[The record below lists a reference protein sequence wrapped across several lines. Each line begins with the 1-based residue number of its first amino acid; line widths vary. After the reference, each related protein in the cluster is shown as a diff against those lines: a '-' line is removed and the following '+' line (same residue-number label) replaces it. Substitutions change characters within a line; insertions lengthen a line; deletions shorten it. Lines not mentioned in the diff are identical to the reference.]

1 MIRCTHDY
9 KETMVLNPDD
19 QKCPASNVFFLKLD
33 LEHLCFEIIMIII
46 IIIDLTL
53 YAFRMTLT

>member
-1 MIRCTHDY
+1 M
-9 KETMVLNPDD
+9 LNPDD

-33 LEHLCFEIIMIII
+33 LEYLCFEIIMIIIII

>member
-1 MIRCTHDY
+1 M
-9 KETMVLNPDD
+9 LNPDD

-46 IIIDLTL
+46 IIIIDLTL
-53 YAFRMTLT
+53 YAFIMTLT

>member
-1 MIRCTHDY
+1 
-9 KETMVLNPDD
+9 MVLNPDD

>member
-1 MIRCTHDY
+1 M
-9 KETMVLNPDD
+9 LNPDD

-33 LEHLCFEIIMIII
+33 LEHLCFEIIIII
-46 IIIDLTL
+46 IFIDLTL